1 MRSVVITTGSSSTI
15 VTTKH
20 HRQHHHFYHP
30 KHHHPFLSPHNLLYL
45 SLSKPTSPP
54 PPSSSSSSTT
64 TSAAL
69 VSPHLST
76 NSLNSYA
83 ETGSKLVEEGR
94 FEEFKLIL
102 ESVIS
107 SEKLGFGELLNSKL
121 LVCGI
126 IKGMKEGR
134 IKGVVGLFECFSQL
148 GIDVLRVF
156 DASAMELLK
165 RECCS
170 MVIQGFLED
179 AVHLMEVL
187 AGLQF
192 SVKDLVRPSDFIRML
207 VTKRSPYLAVRY
219 ACLLPHSEVVFC
231 TMIREFGKRA
241 DLSSAIKVFEASKQK
256 LTTHNMYLYRTMID
270 VCGLCGNS
278 FKSRLIYKD
287 LLNQKVTP
295 NIFVFNSLMNVNSHD
310 LTYTMEDF
318 AVAADMTTYNI
329 LLKACCLSERVDL
342 AQDIYAEVQRLEST
356 GALKLDV
363 FTYSTIIKVFA
374 DAKLWQMA
382 IKIKED
388 MLSAGVTPNTVT
400 WSSLISA
407 CANAGLVDQAIQ
419 VFEEMLLSG
428 CEPNSLC
435 FNTLLHACVEGCQYD
450 RAFRLFNAWKSSSSS
465 DKLANN
471 SSADMITSKIQPV
484 DKDCLAIQPS
494 SGTATHHLSFAKSIS
509 FKPTTA
515 TYNIL
520 LKACGTDFYR
530 AKELIDEMKASN
542 LSPNQIS
549 WSILID
555 ICGASGNVKGALESL
570 LTKGHGFKP
579 HRPHFYVELAP
590 GIRRP
595 AIASG
600 VLEDINRSWAP
611 TFTSKFWLRWSLDM
625 ILKTMRETGTI
636 PDVIA
641 YTTAIKVC
649 VESKYLKT
657 AFSLFAEMK
666 RNRIEPNLVT
676 YNTLLRARSK
686 YGSLQEIQQCLAI
699 YQDMRKAGY
708 KSNDYYLKLL
718 IEKWCEGVLQNK
730 NQKREYKLR
739 DRADIGG
746 LRSLLLDRVAT
757 HLQKN
762 TTESLVVDIQGLTK
776 VEARLVVL
784 AVLRMIKENYVS
796 GRAVLDDFVV
806 ILGIPKMEEEYTV
819 KVAITKL
826 LKKELGLEVLP
837 VNPSVTTELLASSVD
852 TSAPARRPAL
862 LQRLVVTKKS
872 LNFWLTRKLN
882 PVSVH

>member
-310 LTYTMEDF
+310 LTYTMEVHKQMQDF

-555 ICGASGNVKGALESL
+555 ICGASGNVKGALE
-570 LTKGHGFKP
+570 
-579 HRPHFYVELAP
+579 
-590 GIRRP
+590 
-595 AIASG
+595 
-600 VLEDINRSWAP
+600 
-611 TFTSKFWLRWSLDM
+611 